1 MNKPVILTI
10 LDGFG
15 LKDEEYGNA
24 IRQAKIPNFTYL
36 WNNYPH
42 SKLVAS
48 GEKVGLPHGQMGNSE
63 VGHMNIGAGR
73 LVYQPLEL
81 INSKIKDKTY
91 ENNEEILKL
100 FEHVKKNNSTLHL
113 LGLLSDGGVHSHI
126 NHLFAL
132 MDLCKKEK
140 IDKVYYH
147 VFLDGRDTL
156 PDSAM
161 KYLKELND
169 KINEINLGSIATIT
183 GRFYAMDRDNRWDR
197 IELAYNNIVKGTG
210 TKYDN
215 FEDAINDSY
224 NAGVY
229 DEFVKPILLD
239 ENGLIKEND
248 GLLVFNYR
256 PDRLREIFSAL
267 TNPNFAGFQREF
279 INNLRLVTMMPVSD
293 EVICTNAFKL
303 DDLSNTFGEYIS
315 GLGYTQLR
323 IAETEKYAHVTYF
336 FDGGVE
342 KDLKGCKRI
351 LIPSPKVATY
361 DMQPEMSAK
370 EITDTLLEE
379 IDKFDVVILNFAN
392 CDMVGHTGVF
402 DAAVKALETVD
413 FNLGRIYKKVKELGG
428 TLLVTADHGNCEEM
442 LDKDGNK
449 LTAHTTNLV
458 PFIICDKKYTVKD
471 GKLGDIAPTMLTIMK
486 EKIPEEMT
494 GNILIEITKKL

>member
-1 MNKPVILTI
+1 MKKVLLCI
-10 LDGFG
+10 LDGVG
-15 LKDEEYGNA
+15 LSPDKYGNA
-24 IRQAKIPNFTYL
+24 FYNANTKTIDKL
-36 WNNYPH
+36 MKNYPNTT
-42 SKLVAS
+42 LEAS
-48 GEKVGLPHGQMGNSE
+48 GEFVGLPSGQMGNSE

-224 NAGVY
+224 DAGVY

-402 DAAVKALETVD
+402 DAAVKAVETVD

-458 PFIICDKKYTVKD
+458 PFIICDNEYTVKD